1 MKNNIWKIVED
12 DILVRIYIS
21 EKEHLNGKPL
31 YEAIVLKVREMGLA
45 GATVIRGI
53 MGFGANRRMHT
64 AKLLELS
71 ENLPIVVE
79 IVDVEENIE
88 KLLPFLDEV
97 IKDGFVTMEKVHVTK
112 YRIKKNNEEKSSV

>member
-1 MKNNIWKIVED
+1 MIED

-21 EKEHLNGKPL
+21 EKEKLHGIPV
-31 YEAIVLKVREMGLA
+31 YEAIVQKAREIGLA

-53 MGFGANRRMHT
+53 MGFGADKRMHT

-79 IVDVEENIE
+79 VVDLEENIE
-88 KLLPFLDEV
+88 KFMPFLDEN

-112 YRIKKNNEEKSSV
+112 YRIKNT